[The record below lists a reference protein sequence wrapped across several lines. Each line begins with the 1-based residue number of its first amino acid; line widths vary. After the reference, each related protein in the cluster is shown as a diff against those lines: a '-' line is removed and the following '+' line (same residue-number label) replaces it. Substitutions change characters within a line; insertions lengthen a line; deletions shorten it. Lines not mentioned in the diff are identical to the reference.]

1 MSARLL
7 LTLLAVA
14 ASLGVMTAGEISSC
28 ASSGTYTDG
37 SQYEKNLAEL
47 LAELS
52 SAAAAG
58 NGSFHS
64 ASVGSAAPDQAW
76 GLAMCYADCNATRCQ
91 DCLRE
96 VASIGGLT
104 ELCPDAAHSRN
115 VSFSDSYACL
125 LRYADAPFLGSADTD
140 DRWQSSSGFD
150 VDVADMASMNT
161 TRWRL
166 LSQLAERAAG
176 QDQPQRLA
184 YGSLEYTDA
193 RNGSHMVVYGLAQCT
208 GDLEPSECTRCLT
221 YFLAEVSSGD
231 MTNATRRSVWGF
243 SCYLRYQ
250 VNDPIDVIAGPLA
263 PSPQPVAPSGRS
275 RYIAVIIYKSID

>member
-14 ASLGVMTAGEISSC
+14 ASLGVMTAGEISNC

-47 LAELS
+47 LAKLS

-64 ASVGSAAPDQAW
+64 GSVGSAAPDQAW

-115 VSFSDSYACL
+115 VSFSDSDACL

-140 DRWQSSSGFD
+140 DRWHSSSGFD

-166 LSQLAERAAG
+166 LSQLVERAAG
-176 QDQPQRLA
+176 HDQPQRLA

-193 RNGSHMVVYGLAQCT
+193 RNGSQMAVYGLAQCT
-208 GDLEPSECTRCLT
+208 GDLEPSECTSCLM
-221 YFLAEVSSGD
+221 YRLALVSSGNH
-231 MTNATRRSVWGF
+231 TGATRASIWGF
-243 SCYLRYQ
+243 SCYLRTE
-250 VNDPIDVIAGPLA
+250 VPGERPDHRHR
-263 PSPQPVAPSGRS
+263 QPG
-275 RYIAVIIYKSID
+275 AVSAACCDSIRVGTD